1 MPSVRLSSPHVRCE
15 VCAGPGFVTLEGH
28 EGRRQAAPG
37 QMNVKY
43 IVDTA
48 PLTLCPLHTAEALER
63 GAPSLNPAAREP

>member
-1 MPSVRLSSPHVRCE
+1 
-15 VCAGPGFVTLEGH
+15 
-28 EGRRQAAPG
+28 
-37 QMNVKY
+37 MNVKY